1 MADLFAE
8 RVKAFALLRNSLATI
23 GEPQGMEAYRERL
36 KIQAEVNKE
45 ALLDAE
51 SQMARIKMQ
60 AALAEQKYGQLL
72 GFESA
77 KMEMMG
83 DIQEEQQLKALMD
96 PELQEQSAL
105 AVAELPRFEDK
116 AGLMGLRDLK
126 PGQQLRFLGLGKK
139 FKPENILNTAA
150 PQIQKIMSDK
160 SKLQA
165 LSNKKISNE
174 GPMKTSLM
182 SLVMELKADL
192 SEPYVQEQMQ
202 KKGTEQQQNLYN
214 QYMNIVNDA
223 STFLNQ

>member
-8 RVKAFALLRNSLATI
+8 RVKAFAMLRKSLAEI

-51 SQMARIKMQ
+51 SMMGRLKMQ
-60 AALAEQKYGQLL
+60 AALAEQKYAQML

-77 KMEMMG
+77 KMEVLG
-83 DIQEEQQLKALMD
+83 DAEEERQLKALMD

-105 AVAELPRFEDK
+105 AIAELPRFEDK

-126 PGQQLRFLGLGKK
+126 PGQQLRFLGMGKK
-139 FKPENILNTAA
+139 FKPENIIDTAA
-150 PQIQKIMSDK
+150 PQIQKIMSEK
-160 SKLQA
+160 SKLQR
-165 LSNKKISNE
+165 LSDRKLSTE
-174 GPMKTSLM
+174 GPIKSSLM
-182 SLVMELKADL
+182 SLVMELQADL
-192 SEPYVQEQMQ
+192 TDPFVQEQMQ

-214 QYMNIVNDA
+214 QYLNIINEA